1 MLPAATPCRM
11 AVISQWRYH
20 LFHQKANSIKLR
32 GARHFHEYAE
42 AFDLDYRQKFRNQL
56 NRLKSESRYR
66 HFVELERLA
75 GRHPHARYHG
85 PDGERDVIVWC
96 SNDYLGMGQHPK
108 VVSAMADAVAT
119 HGTGAGGTRNI
130 SGTSHAMVS
139 LEGELAAL
147 HNKERA
153 LVFTSGYVANEA
165 SISALAAQ
173 LPDCMIFS
181 DAMNHASIISGI
193 RYARTEKAI
202 FRHNDVA
209 HLEQLLAEQPIDRPK
224 LIIFES
230 VYSMDGDTSP
240 IAEIAALARRYG
252 ALTYLDEVHAV
263 GMYGDQG
270 GGIAQMRG
278 LEDEIDI
285 IQGTLGKA
293 FGTVGGYIAA
303 DDVICDM
310 VRSAGSGFIFTTALP
325 PALSVGACASVRHL
339 KASTAERQ
347 AQQRQAQR
355 LKDRAIAAGLPVM
368 PGETHIVPLM
378 IGDAAATQ
386 RICQLLLVDFG
397 LYVQPINYPTVPRG
411 TERLRL
417 TPGPLHSDAMIDD
430 LVDALVTVIARV
442 QTEGMS
448 HAG

>member
-1 MLPAATPCRM
+1 
-11 AVISQWRYH
+11 
-20 LFHQKANSIKLR
+20 
-32 GARHFHEYAE
+32 
-42 AFDLDYRQKFRNQL
+42 
-56 NRLKSESRYR
+56 
-66 HFVELERLA
+66 
-75 GRHPHARYHG
+75 
-85 PDGERDVIVWC
+85 
-96 SNDYLGMGQHPK
+96 
-108 VVSAMADAVAT
+108 
-119 HGTGAGGTRNI
+119 
-130 SGTSHAMVS
+130 
-139 LEGELAAL
+139 
-147 HNKERA
+147 
-153 LVFTSGYVANEA
+153 
-165 SISALAAQ
+165 
-173 LPDCMIFS
+173 
-181 DAMNHASIISGI
+181 
-193 RYARTEKAI
+193 
-202 FRHNDVA
+202 
-209 HLEQLLAEQPIDRPK
+209 
-224 LIIFES
+224 
-230 VYSMDGDTSP
+230 MDGDTSP

>member
-1 MLPAATPCRM
+1 M
-11 AVISQWRYH
+11 
-20 LFHQKANSIKLR
+20 
-32 GARHFHEYAE
+32 
-42 AFDLDYRQKFRNQL
+42 DYRQKFQNQL

-66 HFVELERLA
+66 HFVELERVA
-75 GRHPHARYHG
+75 GQHPHARYHG

-130 SGTSHAMVS
+130 SGTSHAMVA
-139 LEGELAAL
+139 LESELAEL

-173 LPDCMIFS
+173 LPECIIFS
-181 DAMNHASIISGI
+181 DEMNHASIISGI
-193 RYARTEKAI
+193 RYARIEKAI
-202 FRHNDVA
+202 FRHNDIA
-209 HLEQLLAEQPIDRPK
+209 HLEELLAAQPIDRPK

-240 IAEIAALARRYG
+240 IAEIAALARKYQ

-293 FGTVGGYIAA
+293 FGIVGGYIAA

-339 KASTAERQ
+339 KASPAERH
-347 AQQRQAQR
+347 AQQRQAKR
-355 LKDRAIAAGLPVM
+355 LKDKAVAAGLPVM
-368 PGETHIVPLM
+368 PGETHIVPVM

-386 RICQLLLVDFG
+386 RICQLLLADFE

-417 TPGPLHSDAMIDD
+417 TPGPLHTDAMIDD
-430 LVDALVTVIARV
+430 LVDALVTVLARV
-442 QTEGMS
+442 HAEGMS
-448 HAG
+448 STG